1 MLFSLLM
8 IVLFGWLFFKSL
20 GVFFRLTWGLAKI
33 VGTLLMVLAL
43 PVLGLC
49 LLFAGGVMLL
59 IPVAIMAVTF
69 AVLNAC

>member
-33 VGTLLMVLAL
+33 VGTLLMILAL
-43 PVLGLC
+43 PVLGVC

-59 IPVAIMAVTF
+59 IPVAIMAVAF

>member
-1 MLFSLLM
+1 M

-59 IPVAIMAVTF
+59 IPVAIMAVAF

>member
-1 MLFSLLM
+1 MLVSLLM

-20 GVFFRLTWGLAKI
+20 GFFFRLTWGLAKI

-43 PVLGLC
+43 PVLGVC
-49 LLFAGGVMLL
+49 LLFAGGVML
-59 IPVAIMAVTF
+59 IVPVAIMAVAF

>member
-8 IVLFGWLFFKSL
+8 IVLFGCLFFKSL

-43 PVLGLC
+43 PVLGVC

-59 IPVAIMAVTF
+59 IPVAIMAVAF

>member
-43 PVLGLC
+43 PLLGAC
-49 LLFAGGVMLL
+49 LLFAGGAMLL
-59 IPVAIMAVTF
+59 IPVAIMGIAF
-69 AVLNAC
+69 AVLKAC

>member
-59 IPVAIMAVTF
+59 IPVAIMAVAF
-69 AVLNAC
+69 AVLSAC

>member
-20 GVFFRLTWGLAKI
+20 GVFFRLAWGLAKI

-43 PVLGLC
+43 PVLGVC
-49 LLFAGGVMLL
+49 LLFAGGAML
-59 IPVAIMAVTF
+59 IVPVAIMAIAF
-69 AVLNAC
+69 AVLKAC

>member
-20 GVFFRLTWGLAKI
+20 GFFFRLTWSLAKI

-43 PVLGLC
+43 PVLGVC
-49 LLFAGGVMLL
+49 LLFTGGVML
-59 IPVAIMAVTF
+59 IVPVAIMAVAF
-69 AVLNAC
+69 AVLKAC

>member
-20 GVFFRLTWGLAKI
+20 GFVFRLTWGLAKI
-33 VGTLLMVLAL
+33 VGTILMALAL

-49 LLFAGGVMLL
+49 LLFAGGAMLL
-59 IPVAIMAVTF
+59 IPVAIMAVAF
-69 AVLNAC
+69 AVLKAC